1 MDSLRSEI
9 KSIVLLF
16 IIMLQRKKNDPGGMV
31 SIGIQNESGVQ
42 RSGSTT
48 SKKKGKPR
56 TLMCMD
62 AAIQTGG
69 WNSYT

>member
-1 MDSLRSEI
+1 MACGTPVSQTVMLLLQKKKSDS
-9 KSIVLLF
+9 
-16 IIMLQRKKNDPGGMV
+16 GGMV

-42 RSGSTT
+42 RSGST

-62 AAIQTGG
+62 VAIQTGK
-69 WNSYT
+69 